1 MRNNETGEFE
11 LVVGNKQLL
20 SGFFIVVLLFAVA
33 FAMGYVVGQN
43 TQRPAKLASESGSLS
58 TSANTA
64 AADSRPQPASPLTP
78 APVPSTPAAPDAA
91 TGQQPPFDSASG
103 AAPQPTTQPT
113 TQPSTQPAPQPT
125 TRPATQPARASQPA
139 TGEKAAPAPATTGV
153 VAASEL
159 PPGSFWQAIAVKPEV
174 AEAIRQTL
182 KDKGFPVSL
191 TQGTSNLTRVLVGPY
206 SDTPSYGRAKTELE
220 NAGFRPVRY
229 RRD

>member
-11 LVVGNKQLL
+11 LVVGNRQLL

-43 TQRPAKLASESGSLS
+43 TQRPVKLASDGGGAS
-58 TSANTA
+58 TA
-64 AADSRPQPASPLTP
+64 AGNAATPDSRPQPASPLTP
-78 APVPSTPAAPDAA
+78 VPAPSTPPAPDAA
-91 TGQQPPFDSASG
+91 AAQQPPSDSAS
-103 AAPQPTTQPT
+103 AAVPQPTTQPT
-113 TQPSTQPAPQPT
+113 AQPTTQPAQ
-125 TRPATQPARASQPA
+125 ASRPA
-139 TGEKAAPAPATTGV
+139 TGEKAAAAPASTGV
-153 VAASEL
+153 VGASEL

-191 TQGTSNLTRVLVGPY
+191 TPGSSNLTRVLVGPY
-206 SDTPSYGRAKTELE
+206 SDNSAYGRAKTELE

-229 RRD
+229 KRD